1 MISTDNLKLLFIRC
15 RPLIIYGIIGI
26 ISAGLDFLIFL
37 TLTSYLS
44 LNYLV
49 ANVISVHCGIICSF
63 ILNRQFNFKIKDKT
77 VKRFITFYGI
87 GLLGLTLSFCFLYL
101 LVDIADINKVTS
113 KLLTIVIVALLQFI
127 LNKTITFKTK
137 SV

>member
-1 MISTDNLKLLFIRC
+1 MISANTLKDLFIKC
-15 RPLIIYGIIGI
+15 RPLIIYGIIGAL
-26 ISAGLDFLIFL
+26 SAGLDFVIYLFL
-37 TLTSYLS
+37 TGYFSI
-44 LNYLV
+44 NYLV

-77 VKRFITFYGI
+77 IMRFMSFYGV
-87 GLLGLTLSFCFLYL
+87 GLFGLTLSFCFLYL
-101 LVDIADINKVTS
+101 LVDIVNINTITS
-113 KLLTIVIVALLQFI
+113 KLVTIIIVALVQFI